1 MKKLVYNSSM
11 KKFLLFIIL
20 CCFLS
25 PVKAEEEVYL
35 DVNPTDMHQY
45 RTFTPDIKT
54 ESVEKQE
61 DFDSDMI
68 LHPFQYLRKEFMD
81 LQSEEKQNKY

>member
-1 MKKLVYNSSM
+1 
-11 KKFLLFIIL
+11 
-20 CCFLS
+20 
-25 PVKAEEEVYL
+25 
-35 DVNPTDMHQY
+35 MHQY